1 MAMSFPVPPLND
13 RKRVKVYEL
22 RNNDWFDR
30 GTGFCTGQITDVRL
44 PDSATVR
51 CGVYADCGGQDEP
64 KILVESEDQPDR
76 MLLETRISR
85 EDGYQKQ
92 QETLIVWTEQNGTDM
107 ALSFQEA
114 EGCGVIW
121 DFVRHVQQHLA
132 PLGPDD
138 SLSDDALDGMPSAIM
153 LPSPDLTNLAE
164 IEHLIVGASATQPGR
179 DAIARFVIQEQ
190 YIMKL
195 LPLVSVAEDLEGLAD
210 LHRLCNIMK
219 ALILLNDN
227 TIIEQVVS
235 DPVISAVV
243 GALEYDPDFPTHKA
257 NHRQYLNDRTRY
269 KEVVPIK
276 DPIILRK
283 IRHTWRLQYLK
294 DVVLAR
300 ILDDPTFSVLNSL
313 IFFNQVDIV
322 QHLQTN
328 GAFLCELFSLFAPES
343 APSDANK
350 REDAVQFL
358 HQCMS
363 IAKNLQAQSRG
374 NLFANLINHGLFSVI
389 AFAVKHP
396 TPALRTTGIDIL
408 MILLD
413 HDPITMRGYMLKA
426 FTDKKLPLTDTLIDL
441 LHTETDLGVKNQ
453 LADALKILL
462 DPQPQMQELRSG
474 EVVKMRQGQQQG
486 QGQAQVQPHPIAD
499 AFMQNHFDSSSQRLF
514 MPLTQLAGKP
524 DLSNLSFQE
533 VSLFAHLVEILTF
546 FVRQHPIR
554 SRSFIREE
562 ALIPRVAQ
570 LFTVPQK
577 HLKLMALKFF
587 RTLVSLHDT
596 FYHAQLTHNNTF
608 DLILNI
614 VYETMPRDNL
624 LNSACL
630 DLFEFIKRENIKPII
645 AHVVER
651 YREKIQHIT
660 YVDTFQNLILR
671 YDQMQGYGTNVNAG
685 TEGSDASSTV
695 FSQDEAA
702 PTPTRMIISGGQRW
716 GAMGVRE
723 MDAAEEEYFETSD
736 DEDDEVGIFSWEDH
750 DTAATAGGMGGGSGQ
765 RTVQL
770 MPKVLLQVKP
780 AENTAVSAP
789 ANGAAAKPLVDYPDD
804 DDDDDTVLNDQPQ
817 SDGQA
822 ATPTPS
828 TPTPTSSPQQQT
840 QLGRY
845 SFSEKRRRQDDDDD
859 DELIKLSSGP
869 KRRNSVS
876 SSNSVSPLF
885 QRGNGN
891 GRGKRGLNS
900 SQRSTDANNGLDKD
914 KEKEGENDASKDVA
928 ASPAK
933 KIAINLNVSTR
944 IALKSQDSNGS
955 TQVSI
960 PATATKQKDEAVT
973 APIMSSIGSSDSDS
987 GGGGDG
993 SGGGGPDSS
1002 NGGAAPS
1009 TTTTPVTAT
1018 ATAS

>member
-30 GTGFCTGQITDVRL
+30 GTGFCTGQITD
-44 PDSATVR
+44 
-51 CGVYADCGGQDEP
+51 DEP

-76 MLLETRISR
+76 MLLETRISK

-92 QETLIVWTEQNGTDM
+92 QGRPVETLIVWTEQNGTDM

-138 SLSDDALDGMPSAIM
+138 ALSDDALDGLSSAIM

-179 DAIARFVIQEQ
+179 DAIARFVIQEH

-195 LPLVSVAEDLEGLAD
+195 LPLVSVAEDLEGLPD

-257 NHRQYLNDRTRY
+257 NHRQYLNDRSRY

-343 APSDANK
+343 AASDAAK

-358 HQCMS
+358 HQCMG

-408 MILLD
+408 VVLLD

-453 LADALKILL
+453 LADALKVLL
-462 DPQPQMQELRSG
+462 DPQPQMQEVRSG
-474 EVVKMRQGQQQG
+474 EVVKMRQGQGQQQAQG
-486 QGQAQVQPHPIAD
+486 QGQQIQAHPIAD
-499 AFMQNHFDSSSQRLF
+499 AFMQNHFDGSAQRLF
-514 MPLTQLAGKP
+514 TPLTQLAGKS
-524 DLSNLSFQE
+524 DLSNLTFQE

-562 ALIPRVAQ
+562 SLIPRVAQ

-608 DLILNI
+608 ELILNV

-630 DLFEFIKRENIKPII
+630 ELFEFIKRENIKPII

-651 YREKIQHIT
+651 YREKIQHVT

-685 TEGSDASSTV
+685 TEGSEASSAM
-695 FSQDEAA
+695 FSQDEAGS
-702 PTPTRMIISGGQRW
+702 TPTRMIISGGQRW

-723 MDAAEEEYFETSD
+723 MDAAEEEYFDTSD
-736 DEDDEVGIFSWEDH
+736 DEDDEVGFLSWD
-750 DTAATAGGMGGGSGQ
+750 DDDAAATPGSSQGAGSGQ
-765 RTVQL
+765 RTGQL
-770 MPKVLLQVKP
+770 TPNVLLQVKRP
-780 AENTAVSAP
+780 ENAAISAA
-789 ANGAAAKPLVDYPDD
+789 ANGAATKPLVDYPDD
-804 DDDDDTVLNDQPQ
+804 DDDEAMLNEQPQ
-817 SDGQA
+817 SDEQA
-822 ATPTPS
+822 ASAPS
-828 TPTPTSSPQQQT
+828 TPTPTSTSTSTSPSQQQQK
-840 QLGRY
+840 QLERY

-869 KRRNSVS
+869 KRRNSIT
-876 SSNSVSPLF
+876 SSNSVSPSF
-885 QRGNGN
+885 QRGNGS
-891 GRGKRGLNS
+891 GRGKKGLS
-900 SQRSTDANNGLDKD
+900 LSQRSANANNNGLDKE
-914 KEKEGENDASKDVA
+914 KEKPGAKDGSKDA
-928 ASPAK
+928 NSTSGK
-933 KIAINLNVSTR
+933 KIAINLNVSSSTR
-944 IALKSQDSNGS
+944 IALKSQDPNGS
-955 TQVSI
+955 TPVSVPSTGLKKKDEAV
-960 PATATKQKDEAVT
+960 PATATVVA
-973 APIMSSIGSSDSDS
+973 SIGDSDSDS
-987 GGGGDG
+987 GGGDN
-993 SGGGGPDSS
+993 SGGGSDSS
-1002 NGGAAPS
+1002 NGDVTPS
-1009 TTTTPVTAT
+1009 TTTTQATATATAT